1 MRNSRIVLIPESF
14 ADLRVAA
21 VRIYGATARRGMP
34 GAYEVPE
41 HQAEQLE
48 VQVSHRRALAI
59 ATYLASRP
67 VMEAPAARS
76 QALISDALEV
86 II

>member
-1 MRNSRIVLIPESF
+1 MKNVRIVLIPESF
-14 ADLRVAA
+14 ADLQVTA
-21 VRIYGATARRGMP
+21 VRIYGATALRGLP

-41 HQAEQLE
+41 HQAEHLE
-48 VQVSHRRALAI
+48 VEVSHRRALAI

-67 VMEAPAARS
+67 VVEAPSARG
-76 QALISDALEV
+76 QTLISDGLEV